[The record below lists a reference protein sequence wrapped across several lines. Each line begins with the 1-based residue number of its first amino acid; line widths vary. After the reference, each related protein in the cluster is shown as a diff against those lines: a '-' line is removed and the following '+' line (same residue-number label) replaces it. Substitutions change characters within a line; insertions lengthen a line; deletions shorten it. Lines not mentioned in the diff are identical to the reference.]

1 MPHAHSLI
9 RGLAS
14 DIGGAVDA
22 PAPVPQVW
30 HCRDTEF
37 PPALLD
43 IPHPPQAVWTLGDR
57 AVLDAPCVA
66 IVGTRQM
73 TAYGER
79 VTRRLGTALARA
91 GACIVSGMARGVDA
105 TAHRAAL
112 EVGGRTVA
120 VLGTGVDVPY
130 PAGHRQLHGDI
141 AASGLVL
148 SEEAPGARARP
159 GCFPRRNRIIAGLAR
174 VTIVVEAGLRSGANS
189 TAAAAD
195 AAHRQLAAVPG
206 PIDSPQSAGCN
217 RLILDGAAIITCV
230 NDALALVGLPQEPE
244 ERPVLGEGEQKIWD
258 VLGSEGAA
266 TVELL
271 TARTALPLRETLMA
285 LTSLELDGRVTQ
297 DFAGA
302 FRRR

>member
-1 MPHAHSLI
+1 MIAPTGSQ
-9 RGLAS
+9 RE
-14 DIGGAVDA
+14 IGDS
-22 PAPVPQVW
+22 PAPSFAPEVW
-30 HCRDTEF
+30 HCRDADY
-37 PPALLD
+37 PQALLD

-73 TAYGER
+73 TGYGER
-79 VTRRLGTALARA
+79 TTRRLATALARA
-91 GACIVSGMARGVDA
+91 GACVISGMARGVDA
-105 TAHRAAL
+105 TAHRASLDA
-112 EVGGRTVA
+112 GGRTVA

-130 PAGHRQLHGDI
+130 PVGHRHLHSQI
-141 AASGLVL
+141 ARSGLVI
-148 SEEAPGARARP
+148 SEEKPGTRARP

-174 VTIVVEAGLRSGANS
+174 VTIVVEAGLKSGANS

-195 AAHRQLAAVPG
+195 AAHRQLAVVPG
-206 PIDSPQSAGCN
+206 PIDSPQSQGCN

-230 NDALALVGLPQEPE
+230 NDALALMGLPQEAE
-244 ERPVLGEGEQKIWD
+244 ERPVLDEGEQKIWD
-258 VLGSEGAA
+258 VLGIEGTA

-285 LTSLELDGRVTQ
+285 LTSLELDGRVAQ
-297 DFAGA
+297 DFAGT